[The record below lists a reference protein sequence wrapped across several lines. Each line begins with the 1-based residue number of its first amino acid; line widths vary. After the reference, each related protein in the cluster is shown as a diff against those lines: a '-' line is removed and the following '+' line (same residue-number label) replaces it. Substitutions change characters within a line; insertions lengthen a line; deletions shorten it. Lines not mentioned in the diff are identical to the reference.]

1 MEEFNELRSRVEETA
16 GKLANLHVE
25 RQEQGKS
32 LISTLI
38 HLEEKYSEQEQELA
52 HYKEKMEPLERA
64 NQDLAVLL
72 ENLSDLIDRGFGE
85 DSLQPM
91 RNATDMASKM
101 LDKDLVAPPVVE
113 ETVEAEEEPVAIEM
127 EAEPVPEEFD
137 EEPAELS
144 VETFEEVSDEE
155 LEAELEE
162 DPVTD
167 DLPEMVMA
175 FCAPEAIADEE
186 PMMEAEAN
194 DTALPGIEAEIDTPM
209 AVEEE
214 EPEEIGFD
222 ELVAEAEEAEAEEAP
237 EIVAEPAAED
247 DTPASTDIRALLE
260 RVQALAGKTEAMRED
275 DAGAQ
280 AELDEIAKAVEIAQR
295 EAQNAA

>member
-16 GKLANLHVE
+16 EKLATLHVE

-72 ENLSDLIDRGFGE
+72 ENLLDLIDRGFGE

-101 LDKDLVAPPVVE
+101 LDEDLVAPPVVE

-144 VETFEEVSDEE
+144 VETFEE
-155 LEAELEE
+155 
-162 DPVTD
+162 DPVTH

-175 FCAPEAIADEE
+175 CCAPEAIAYEE
-186 PMMEAEAN
+186 PVMEAEAN
-194 DTALPGIEAEIDTPM
+194 DTALPGIDAEIDTPM
-209 AVEEE
+209 GVEEE

-260 RVQALAGKTEAMRED
+260 RVQALAGKAEAMRED